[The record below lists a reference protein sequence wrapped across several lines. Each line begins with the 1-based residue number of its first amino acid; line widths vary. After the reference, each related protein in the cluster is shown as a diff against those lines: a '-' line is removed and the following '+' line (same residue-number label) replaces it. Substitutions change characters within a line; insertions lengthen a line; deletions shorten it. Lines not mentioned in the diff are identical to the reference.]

1 MTAASDA
8 QKSLQDDNS
17 YQTVIVIV
25 LTMVLANSA
34 VLLRLLARRTMK
46 LSLMADD
53 YMAVLAAVRET
64 RIPFI
69 SFFLSF
75 FRAGCSEA
83 YLQIDIKDMGE
94 KTETDQA
101 TVIRQRQCDHLSFL

>member
-17 YQTVIVIV
+17 YQTVIVII

-53 YMAVLAAVRET
+53 YMAVLAAVREMC
-64 RIPFI
+64 IPFL
-69 SFFLSF
+69 SFFLS
-75 FRAGCSEA
+75 RWLLRGLPTDRYKEHGG
-83 YLQIDIKDMGE
+83 KD
-94 KTETDQA
+94 
-101 TVIRQRQCDHLSFL
+101 

>member
-8 QKSLQDDNS
+8 QTSLQDDNS

-64 RIPFI
+64 RIPFF
-69 SFFLSF
+69 SYLLSSFLS
-75 FRAGCSEA
+75 RWLLRGLPVDR
-83 YLQIDIKDMGE
+83 YKGHGGKDW
-94 KTETDQA
+94 D
-101 TVIRQRQCDHLSFL
+101 